1 VRVRLELKGR
11 KEFGRASGVQ
21 DATHS
26 VARHLVSEKS
36 LLSSKRRYRLA
47 KWVMPKF
54 RFTKSKIL
62 IEPEGAKSI
71 DGEHSFRLKFPRVWS
86 RIHSRWACASV
97 VVHSCALARGGC
109 RSKGFLL

>member
-1 VRVRLELKGR
+1 M
-11 KEFGRASGVQ
+11 Q

-36 LLSSKRRYRLA
+36 LLCSKRRYGLA

-54 RFTKSKIL
+54 RFAKSKIL

-71 DGEHSFRLKFPRVWS
+71 DGEHSFRLGLVEGMKQNPS
-86 RIHSRWACASV
+86 AMSICICCCCAAFVCSG
-97 VVHSCALARGGC
+97 AGRLPI
-109 RSKGFLL
+109 